1 MFILNWKLLL
11 FKQRTKNQQ
20 NKVLTS
26 IIITFYFLASYH
38 MLYFNVEPVNTD
50 KEEGCVSLSLNTP
63 EIGSQEIHDQISLPE
78 KKGKFKLW
86 I

>member
-1 MFILNWKLLL
+1 
-11 FKQRTKNQQ
+11 
-20 NKVLTS
+20 
-26 IIITFYFLASYH
+26 

-78 KKGKFKLW
+78 KKGKVQILNLVLLFACFYVW
-86 I
+86 FDFVF

>member
-1 MFILNWKLLL
+1 
-11 FKQRTKNQQ
+11 
-20 NKVLTS
+20 
-26 IIITFYFLASYH
+26 

-78 KKGKFKLW
+78 KKRESSNFEFSFVVCLFLCLV
-86 I
+86 